1 MLDELLD
8 PDPDNDPANWDCC
21 DEHETVFRKG
31 DACPKCE
38 TEPVYKPPE
47 RCGNPVEG
55 GGGIGMC
62 CNDLGHEGECD
73 DMPF

>member
-1 MLDELLD
+1 MLDHLL
-8 PDPDNDPANWDCC
+8 DPDNDPANWDCC

-38 TEPVYKPPE
+38 PEPPP
-47 RCGNPVEG
+47 RCGKPVENG
-55 GGGIGMC
+55 PGIGTC